1 MQVNSPR
8 ELWRLRLQGRHCDDV
23 HSQSNKSGRLTS
35 NFNPNVEELE
45 MLLEAY
51 FAQIEGTV
59 NFLKMKEYIDDT
71 KDYINI
77 MLEDKQNQIL
87 QMGVLLS
94 TTNLLLN
101 ACILVVGLFGI
112 KFISNF
118 LIILLEKPRLITLLQ
133 SLCKL

>member
-1 MQVNSPR
+1 
-8 ELWRLRLQGRHCDDV
+8 
-23 HSQSNKSGRLTS
+23 
-35 NFNPNVEELE
+35 
-45 MLLEAY
+45 
-51 FAQIEGTV
+51 
-59 NFLKMKEYIDDT
+59 MKEYIDDT